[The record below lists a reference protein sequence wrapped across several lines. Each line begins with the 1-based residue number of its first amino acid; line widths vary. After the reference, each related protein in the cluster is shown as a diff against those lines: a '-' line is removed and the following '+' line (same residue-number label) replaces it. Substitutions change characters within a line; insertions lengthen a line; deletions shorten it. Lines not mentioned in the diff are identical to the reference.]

1 MKKILSIMSFI
12 FLLAVV
18 PAIPIF
24 AAENKTTIKVSEVV
38 AEPEETVEVPVDIS
52 NNTGIL
58 GITLSVS
65 YAENLELVSVTK
77 GNALTQL
84 TMTKPGDLSSN
95 PVNIVWDGEAE
106 GDKSNGTIV
115 VLKFK
120 APKEIGDYPI
130 ALTYSSGAIV
140 DENLQPVDVE
150 TFDGSIS
157 VKSEEIDKTAAQ
169 KVTDKI
175 NAMDPND
182 EDAVKDARDA
192 YDGLTDDQKKLINP
206 EDYKKLTDAEEAIQN
221 AKEKAEADQAAAD
234 DAIQAINGIN
244 ENDKAS
250 VEAAREAYEALT
262 EDQKKLVDE
271 EILKKLTD
279 AEQAIQEAEDQEKQ
293 DKEAADAV
301 CELIRMLP
309 DQAEVNDEASV
320 AEARNKYNALSE
332 AQKNLVSNE
341 LLSKLE
347 EAEKQIEEAKAEA
360 QKTEE
365 EKKADEMAAAIASGK
380 IDALPDPVTIA
391 YEQDILEV
399 RETYDK
405 LTEAQKK
412 LVEQEKTDKLALAE
426 TQIEE
431 IKTSIETGQGSAL
444 TEEEIKKAEEEK
456 EAADKIAA
464 ENVEKQLNDLPD
476 NVKLEDDEAVMQAR
490 ISYEILSS
498 AQKGL
503 VTEEAVT
510 KLEKAEKQI
519 ETAKKNNNSG
529 KDNAGTGKVT
539 DQGTSGTSAGGG
551 TQVTKQQT
559 SNSVAY
565 NKAVAA
571 AKKLKVKGLKVK
583 AQKKR
588 KAKISWKVNK
598 KASGYQIQYSTHKKF
613 KKANKVITVKS
624 GKKKKAALKK
634 LKIGKTYYVRIRP
647 YVTVKDASGLNQ
659 AVYGKWSKAKRMR
672 IIK

>member
-1 MKKILSIMSFI
+1 MKKILSIVSLV

-18 PAIPIF
+18 SAMPIF
-24 AAENKTTIKVSEVV
+24 AAETKTTIKVSEVI
-38 AEPEETVEVPVDIS
+38 AEPEETVEVLVDIS
-52 NNTGIL
+52 NNTGVL
-58 GITLSVS
+58 GVTLSVS
-65 YAENLELVSVTK
+65 YADNLELESVTK
-77 GNALTQL
+77 GNALAQL

-106 GDKSNGTIV
+106 SDKSNGTIAI
-115 VLKFK
+115 LKFK
-120 APKEIGDYPI
+120 APKEIGNYPI
-130 ALTYSSGAIV
+130 VITYSPGAIV
-140 DENLQPVDVE
+140 DDNLQPVEVE
-150 TFDGSIS
+150 TIAGS
-157 VKSEEIDKTAAQ
+157 VTVQSEEIDKTAVQ

-192 YDGLTDDQKKLINP
+192 YDGLTDDQKKLIKP
-206 EDYKKLTDAEEAIQN
+206 EDYKKLTDAEEAIQK

-234 DAIQAINGIN
+234 AAIQAINGIN

-262 EDQKKLVDE
+262 EAQKKLVSA

-293 DKEAADAV
+293 DKEAAEAV

-309 DQAEVNDEASV
+309 DQAEIKYEASV

-332 AQKNLVSNE
+332 AQKKLVSNE
-341 LLSKLE
+341 LVSKLE

-365 EKKADEMAAAIASGK
+365 EKKADEIAAAIASGK

-412 LVEQEKTDKLALAE
+412 LVTKEKTDKLVLAE
-426 TQIEE
+426 TQMEE
-431 IKTSIETGQGSAL
+431 IKTSMETGQGAAL
-444 TEEEIKKAEEEK
+444 TEEEINKAKEEK
-456 EAADKIAA
+456 EAADKLAA
-464 ENVEKQLNDLPD
+464 ENVEKQLNELSD
-476 NVKLEDDEAVMQAR
+476 NVKLEDEEIVTQAR
-490 ISYEILSS
+490 ISYEILSN

-503 VTEEAVT
+503 VPEDAVT
-510 KLEKAEKQI
+510 KLDKAEKQI
-519 ETAKKNNNSG
+519 ETAKNNNSSG
-529 KDNAGTGKVT
+529 KDNAGTGNVNG
-539 DQGTSGTSAGGG
+539 QGTSGGSVGGG

-559 SNSVAY
+559 GNSAAY

-588 KAKISWKVNK
+588 KAKVSWKVNK
-598 KASGYQIQYSTHKKF
+598 KASGYQIQYSTNKKF
-613 KKANKVITVKS
+613 KKANKIVNIKNS
-624 GKKKKAALKK
+624 KKKNATIKK
-634 LKIGKTYYVRIRP
+634 LKAGKIYYVRIRP
-647 YVTVKDASGLNQ
+647 YVTVKDANGSKQ
-659 AVYGKWSKAKRMR
+659 TVYGKWSKAKRIR
-672 IIK
+672 SSK

>member
-244 ENDKAS
+244 EYDKAS
-250 VEAAREAYEALT
+250 VDAA
-262 EDQKKLVDE
+262 
-271 EILKKLTD
+271 
-279 AEQAIQEAEDQEKQ
+279 
-293 DKEAADAV
+293 
-301 CELIRMLP
+301 
-309 DQAEVNDEASV
+309 
-320 AEARNKYNALSE
+320 
-332 AQKNLVSNE
+332 
-341 LLSKLE
+341 
-347 EAEKQIEEAKAEA
+347 
-360 QKTEE
+360 
-365 EKKADEMAAAIASGK
+365 
-380 IDALPDPVTIA
+380 
-391 YEQDILEV
+391 
-399 RETYDK
+399 
-405 LTEAQKK
+405 
-412 LVEQEKTDKLALAE
+412 
-426 TQIEE
+426 
-431 IKTSIETGQGSAL
+431 
-444 TEEEIKKAEEEK
+444 
-456 EAADKIAA
+456 
-464 ENVEKQLNDLPD
+464 
-476 NVKLEDDEAVMQAR
+476 
-490 ISYEILSS
+490 
-498 AQKGL
+498 
-503 VTEEAVT
+503 
-510 KLEKAEKQI
+510 
-519 ETAKKNNNSG
+519 
-529 KDNAGTGKVT
+529 
-539 DQGTSGTSAGGG
+539 
-551 TQVTKQQT
+551 
-559 SNSVAY
+559 
-565 NKAVAA
+565 
-571 AKKLKVKGLKVK
+571 
-583 AQKKR
+583 
-588 KAKISWKVNK
+588 
-598 KASGYQIQYSTHKKF
+598 
-613 KKANKVITVKS
+613 
-624 GKKKKAALKK
+624 
-634 LKIGKTYYVRIRP
+634 
-647 YVTVKDASGLNQ
+647 
-659 AVYGKWSKAKRMR
+659 
-672 IIK
+672 